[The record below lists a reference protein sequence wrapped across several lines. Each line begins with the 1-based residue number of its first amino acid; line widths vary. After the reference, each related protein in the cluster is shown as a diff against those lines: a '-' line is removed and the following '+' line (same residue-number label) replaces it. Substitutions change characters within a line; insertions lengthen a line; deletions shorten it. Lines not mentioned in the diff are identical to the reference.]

1 MPNPSPFTTTYAG
14 EKAGKYISAAL
25 LSANT
30 LENGGLTIMP
40 NVKYKSVLKTFEM
53 DGAVQDASCNF
64 NDEATMSIG
73 ERYIVP
79 KELQT
84 NIQLCKSVFRQDWDA
99 LEMGFSAF
107 DVLPKTFQDYM
118 LAYAANLTAQTTE
131 TNLWTG
137 SDAVNGQF
145 DGILTKLTAGGGFI
159 DAGSGAVSA
168 SNVVATLGA
177 VLDDTPSR
185 VYGKED
191 LKLYVAPNVFRAYI
205 RALGGFASGV
215 GAAGVNNQGTTWYTG
230 NANAV
235 TFDGVAIFMANGL
248 PDNTILCSQTSNLYF
263 GTGLLSD
270 FNEIKLIDMGMIDGS
285 QNVRVIMRYTA
296 GTEVG
301 FAGDIVTWGL

>member
-40 NVKYKSVLKTFEM
+40 NVKYKSVLKTFSM

-64 NDEATMSIG
+64 NDQATMSIG

-137 SDAVNGQF
+137 SDLVDGEF
-145 DGILTKLTAGGGFI
+145 DGVLTKLTAAGGFL
-159 DAGSGAVSA
+159 DAGSG
-168 SNVVATLGA
+168 T
-177 VLDDTPSR
+177 VLDLTPSR

-191 LKLYVAPNVFRAYI
+191 LKLYVAPNVFRAYV
-205 RALGGFASGV
+205 RALGGFATGV
-215 GAAGVNNQGTTWYTG
+215 GAAGVNNQGTQWYTG
-230 NANAV
+230 NANAL
-235 TFDGVAIFMANGL
+235 TFDGVALFMANGL
-248 PDNTILCSQTSNLYF
+248 ADDTILCSQTSNLYF

-270 FNEIKLIDMGMIDGS
+270 FNEIKLIDMSLIDGS

-296 GTEVG
+296 GTEIG